1 MINPFFA
8 YFENSRNLSDKHL
21 FYDKLPVVKQYSNAK
36 QVQLPEAREVATSF
50 SEQIKSRQSNR
61 DFKNTK
67 LTMEDLSQVL
77 YWSLS
82 PQAIPQPDD
91 LSFTRRPHP
100 SGGAKFPIETY
111 LLTDTH
117 DSLGSAIYHYR
128 GDEHVLEHLQ
138 DMSPEEIKQIQE
150 SYLYDFVSDIPVL
163 CIFTYI
169 QERNVPKYGSYGS
182 KLALLEAGHIAQNM
196 YLVAAAQN
204 TKVIALAGGD
214 YNLLNSSLAL
224 DGYNECGFYTVGL
237 GSTSE

>member
-8 YFENSRNLSDKHL
+8 FFENNRDNSEKYL
-21 FYDKLPVVKQYSNAK
+21 FYDALPTVKQYSNAER
-36 QVQLPEAREVATSF
+36 VQLPEPKEVTASF
-50 SEQIKSRQSNR
+50 SEQIRSRQSNR
-61 DFKNTK
+61 DFAYGKVAVDN
-67 LTMEDLSQVL
+67 LSQLL

-82 PQAIPQPDD
+82 PQAVPQTDD
-91 LSFTRRPHP
+91 LNFTRRPHP

-111 LLTDTH
+111 LLTDAH

-128 GDEHVLEHLQ
+128 GDEHVLEHLR
-138 DMSPEEIKQIQE
+138 DVSTAEIGQIKE
-150 SYLYDFVSDIPVL
+150 SYVYDFVLNIPVL

-169 QERNVPKYGSYGS
+169 QERNIPKYGSYGA

-204 TKVIALAGGD
+204 MKAVALAGGD
-214 YNLLNSSLAL
+214 YNLLNSSIQL

-237 GSTSE
+237 GGTLK